1 MKSLTDDFHIFY
13 ETTRV
18 WEKNLWMG
26 IPVWRFPCDMMV
38 QQELIY
44 RIKPDYI
51 IETGTGLG
59 GGAAFFATVCEII
72 EHGKVITIDLT
83 HRYNSDLIPKKVRDR
98 IIFLGGGS
106 TNPLLFEEVKKLA
119 NGKKNMVFLDSWHVK
134 EYVLEEMELYSP
146 LVSFGSYMVVEDT
159 HAGKIGHPVQWKY
172 DTFGA
177 YEAVEEFL
185 KTHNEFEVDYECEK
199 HLMTFHPRGWL
210 KKIKV

>member
-1 MKSLTDDFHIFY
+1 MRSMTDDFHIFY

-18 WEKNLWMG
+18 WEKNFWMG

-44 RIKPDYI
+44 KIQPDYI

-59 GGAAFFATVCEII
+59 GGAAFFASVCELIG
-72 EHGKVITIDLT
+72 HGKVITIDLT
-83 HRYNSDLIPKKVRDR
+83 HRYNSNLIPKKIRDR
-98 IIFLGGGS
+98 IIFIGGGS
-106 TNPLLFEEVKKLA
+106 TNPLIFTEVKSLA
-119 NGKKNMVFLDSWHVK
+119 DGKKNMVFLDSWHVK
-134 EYVLEEMELYSP
+134 NYVLEEMNLYST
-146 LVSFGSYMVVEDT
+146 LVSIGSYMVVEDT

-172 DTFGA
+172 DNLGP

-185 KTHNEFEVDYECEK
+185 KTNDKFEVDYECEK
-199 HLMTFHPRGWL
+199 HLLTFHPRGWL